1 MPCGRMLNDGAGNM
15 NATLEKLRRPAI
27 PVFVAT
33 TVMLTFISFWR
44 ASAIVLAD
52 LASSAYYVGG
62 DAENVIGKSAPWF
75 ILAVMLFSYAV
86 RSLYIESSSM
96 FVRGGVYRVV
106 KEAMGGT
113 LAKLS
118 VSALL
123 FDYILTGPISGV
135 SAGSY
140 IAGLINDILVRSGSH
155 LQIPTAATAAFIA
168 ILITVYF
175 WWRNTRGIHESSDDA
190 MTIMKIATVMI
201 VALIPWCTL
210 TLVQRGGSLPP
221 LPSRSSIQFSDDA
234 VGWLKGTI
242 WPTFTAIAILV
253 GFGHSILAMSGEES
267 LAQVY
272 REIEVP
278 KVKNLQRAGM
288 VIFIYS
294 LVFTGLVSF
303 FAVAII
309 PDAVRPQ
316 YYDNL
321 ISGLAMHV
329 VGPVPLRLVFQ
340 AIVVIVGFLMLAG
353 AVNTAIVGSN
363 GVLNRVSED
372 GVLTEWFRK
381 PHRRFGTTYRLINM
395 IAILQIVTILISRGN

>member
-1 MPCGRMLNDGAGNM
+1 MR
-15 NATLEKLRRPAI
+15 
-27 PVFVAT
+27 
-33 TVMLTFISFWR
+33 
-44 ASAIVLAD
+44 
-52 LASSAYYVGG
+52 
-62 DAENVIGKSAPWF
+62 
-75 ILAVMLFSYAV
+75 
-86 RSLYIESSSM
+86 
-96 FVRGGVYRVV
+96 
-106 KEAMGGT
+106 
-113 LAKLS
+113 
-118 VSALL
+118 
-123 FDYILTGPISGV
+123 
-135 SAGSY
+135 
-140 IAGLINDILVRSGSH
+140 
-155 LQIPTAATAAFIA
+155 
-168 ILITVYF
+168 
-175 WWRNTRGIHESSDDA
+175 
-190 MTIMKIATVMI
+190 IMKVATVM
-201 VALIPWCTL
+201 VVLLIAWCTL
-210 TLVQRGGSLPP
+210 TLVHRGGELPP
-221 LPSRSSIQFSDDA
+221 LPTRATIHFSDDA
-234 VGWLKGTI
+234 LGWLKGTV
-242 WPTFTAIAILV
+242 WPTFTAIAILI

-288 VIFIYS
+288 IIFIYS

-316 YYDNL
+316 YYNNL

-329 VGPVPLRLVFQ
+329 VGPVSLRLVFQ

-395 IAILQIVTILISRGN
+395 IAILQVVTILISRGNVILLGEAYAFGVVWSFAFNALAVLVLRYKRPDIERGWKVPFNVHIGGRELPIGLVVIAISLFAAAVINLFTKE